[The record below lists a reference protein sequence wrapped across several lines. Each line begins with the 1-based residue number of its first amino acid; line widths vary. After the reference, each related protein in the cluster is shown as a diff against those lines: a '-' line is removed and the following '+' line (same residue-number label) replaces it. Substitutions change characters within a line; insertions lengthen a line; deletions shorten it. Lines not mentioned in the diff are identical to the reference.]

1 MFKIAILEIEDQSR
15 EMTSRAAAVMMTYRD
30 TPMRVGLETLRAE
43 LSGQQRLERLQAKIL
58 AGIEE
63 IAESMMKQ
71 AADGN
76 FAAAR
81 FLFETAGVKAVQLSE
96 QTDGEVDESLCE
108 ALLRRYSEI
117 VPPPV

>member
-1 MFKIAILEIEDQSR
+1 MVKVAILEIEDQSR
-15 EMTSRAAAVMMTYRD
+15 DMTSRAAAGMSYRD
-30 TPMRVGLETLRAE
+30 TKARVELEDPRAE
-43 LSGQQRLERLQAKIL
+43 LSGTERLERLQAKIL

-63 IAESMMKQ
+63 IAESMMKK
-71 AADGN
+71 AAAGN

-81 FLFETAGVKAVQLSE
+81 FLFETAGVKAMRLTE